1 MRKYHYLMG
10 MVLLG
15 LATSCSEVMDE
26 PGLNPN
32 GDEITL
38 RFEAPEA
45 LQITRAVPGTNS
57 GQGGLVNVD
66 WSQYDLRYQV
76 AVYSEDGSTLLAE
89 PQLKTVDT
97 YGPVTFNSHVVVH
110 AGSVEL

>member
-15 LATSCSEVMDE
+15 LATSCSEVMEE

-45 LQITRAVPGTNS
+45 LQVTRAVSGTNS

-76 AVYSEDGSTLLAE
+76 AVYTEDGSTLLSMKIIRLA
-89 PQLKTVDT
+89 TVRKVSRLFKRQRLDT
-97 YGPVTFNSHVVVH
+97 QVS
-110 AGSVEL
+110 